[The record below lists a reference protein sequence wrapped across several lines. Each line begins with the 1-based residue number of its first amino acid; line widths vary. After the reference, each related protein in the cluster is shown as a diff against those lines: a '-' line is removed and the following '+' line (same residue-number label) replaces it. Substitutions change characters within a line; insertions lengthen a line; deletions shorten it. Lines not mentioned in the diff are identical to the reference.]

1 MLKFLELQE
10 QMKCPRSYYS
20 ELFSDDSNSNC
31 FDDHKI
37 SSQRYILIH
46 CCHTKN
52 KLKHISACFRV
63 KSVKMM
69 YACSAE
75 YSEELIKISQDALI
89 FINPLEK
96 CKHGLGS
103 YILRK
108 NWQKTKFYL

>member
-52 KLKHISACFRV
+52 KLKHISACFRG

-75 YSEELIKISQDALI
+75 
-89 FINPLEK
+89 
-96 CKHGLGS
+96 
-103 YILRK
+103 
-108 NWQKTKFYL
+108 